1 MKVRW
6 IVHLVPL
13 NQTRTWQELE
23 DASVFISEKQ
33 RIPSDQRSTRKLST
47 KQKVSRVRHNR

>member
-1 MKVRW
+1 
-6 IVHLVPL
+6 L